1 MSADLPIV
9 ALLGNPN
16 CGKTTIFN
24 ALTGARQH
32 VGNYPGVTV
41 ESKTGVLRLTGGNV
55 KLVDL
60 PGIYRLG
67 GNSPEERVVTET
79 LSSGRV
85 QVIVNVVDSTHLDRN
100 LYVTLQLWHFNLPVV
115 LVLNMS
121 DEAEAAGIDFDVE
134 LLEKLLG
141 VRVIRTSGNK
151 GEGIAALK
159 RAVRQAVSHPRLFPR
174 LKPVLY
180 GERQDNALTELAGML
195 ANAPC
200 NRDHEP
206 DTFIAEKL
214 LEGDDEFTTRMESR
228 GECGL
233 AICEKARGL
242 RHEISSEAG
251 MPVAVLLADKRY
263 GAISGLTRAVQIS
276 NRNRQLFWTDRIDA
290 VATHPLMGIP
300 LFLAAM
306 YLVFYMTFTLGDP
319 LVGAMENLF
328 SWLGGLV
335 AGWTSASPIL
345 QSLLCDGVIG
355 GVGGVLSFVP
365 TILILFLCLAVLEAS
380 GYMARAAFIMDRFMH
395 KMGLHGK
402 SFIPMLIG
410 FGCTVPAVMATRS
423 IESKSDRFATIFILP
438 LMSCGARLP
447 IFVLFISALFRDSMQ
462 AEILWCLYLLGIV
475 VAVCTAR
482 LLKSTLFKGND
493 ELFLLELPP
502 YRMPSLKN
510 LLLLMIQ
517 RAWMYL
523 KKAGTIILFASMVL
537 WFLNT
542 YPKEDS
548 SDGAGYPAYAS
559 LDSADAPAVAKEPVQ
574 ASPVDSYSSRIGRF
588 FEPLTMWAG
597 MDWKTNSALIGA
609 FAAKEIF
616 VSQLGILYS
625 AGEDG
630 EPPGENQALTKAIQE
645 HYTPLQGLAI
655 MIFCL
660 IAMPCMAT
668 FGVVKKETGSWGFAV
683 GQSLFLD
690 VLGLALAILVYQG
703 GLLLM

>member
-1 MSADLPIV
+1 MSKNFPNV
-9 ALLGNPN
+9 VLLGNPN

-41 ESKTGVLRLTGGNV
+41 ESKTGVLRIEDSHV

-60 PGIYRLG
+60 PGVYRLG
-67 GNSPEERVVTET
+67 GNSPEERVVTDA
-79 LSSGRV
+79 LSSGKV
-85 QVIVNVVDSTHLDRN
+85 QAIVNIVDSTHLDRN

-121 DEAEAAGIDFDVE
+121 DEAESSGIDFDVE

-141 VRVIRTSGNK
+141 VRVVRTSGNK
-151 GEGIAALK
+151 GEGINDLK
-159 RAVRQAVSHPRLFPR
+159 RAIREVVSHPRLFPR

-180 GERQDNALTELAGML
+180 GEKQDSALSVLSEILASSSCTVDG
-195 ANAPC
+195 
-200 NRDHEP
+200 DSEP
-206 DTFIAEKL
+206 NSFIAEKL
-214 LEGDDEFTTRMESR
+214 LEGDDEFTSRLECR
-228 GECGL
+228 GECGVRL
-233 AICEKARGL
+233 CAKAKEL
-242 RHEISSEAG
+242 RQEISEEAG
-251 MPVAVLLADKRY
+251 MPVSVLLADKRY
-263 GAISGLTRAVQIS
+263 GAISGLTKSVQIS
-276 NRNRQLFWTDRIDA
+276 NRNLRFFWTDRIDA
-290 VATHPLMGIP
+290 IATHPIMGIP

-306 YLVFYMTFTLGDP
+306 YFVFYLTFMLGDP
-319 LVGAMENLF
+319 LVGGMEDLF
-328 SWLGGLV
+328 GWLGELV
-335 AGWTSASPIL
+335 SGWSASSPTL
-345 QSLLCDGVIG
+345 QSLLCDGIIG

-365 TILILFLCLAVLEAS
+365 TILILFLCLALLEAS

-447 IFVLFISALFRDSMQ
+447 IFVLFISALFPDSIK
-462 AEILWCLYLLGIV
+462 AEILWGLYLLGIV
-475 VAVCTAR
+475 IAVCTAR
-482 LLKSTLFKGND
+482 LLKSTLFKGDD

-502 YRMPSLKN
+502 YRMPSLRN
-510 LLLLMIQ
+510 LVLLMFQ

-523 KKAGTIILFASMVL
+523 KKAGTIILFASIVL

-542 YPKEDS
+542 YPKDEQIEAS
-548 SDGAGYPAYAS
+548 SALAYSS
-559 LDSADAPAVAKEPVQ
+559 LNGVDAPEVSEEPT
-574 ASPVDSYSSRIGRF
+574 SSTNSYSSRIGRF

-625 AGEDG
+625 TGEEGDSP
-630 EPPGENQALTKAIQE
+630 EEAPVLTKAIQD
-645 HYTPLQGLAI
+645 HYTPLQGIAI

-668 FGVVKKETGSWGFAV
+668 FGVVRKETGSWGFAV
-683 GQSLFLD
+683 GQSFFLD
-690 VLGLALAILVYQG
+690 VLGLLLAIIVYQG
-703 GLLLM
+703 GLLLL

>member
-1 MSADLPIV
+1 MSAEMPSV

-16 CGKTTIFN
+16 CGKTTVFN

-41 ESKTGVLRLTGGNV
+41 ESKTGVFRIDGSHV

-67 GNSPEERVVTET
+67 GNSPEERVVTEE
-79 LSSGRV
+79 LSSGNV
-85 QVIVNVVDSTHLDRN
+85 QAIVNVVDSTHLDRN

-121 DEAEAAGIDFDVE
+121 DEAEASGIEFDIE

-151 GEGIAALK
+151 GEGIDALK
-159 RAVRQAVSHPRLFPR
+159 RAIKQAVSHPRLFPR
-174 LKPVLY
+174 LKPILY
-180 GERQDNALTELAGML
+180 GEQQDAALAELTSMIEGSE
-195 ANAPC
+195 C
-200 NRDHEP
+200 NTDKEP
-206 DTFIAEKL
+206 DSFIAEKL
-214 LEGDDEFTTRMESR
+214 LEGDDEFTTRLETR
-228 GECGL
+228 GECGR
-233 AICEKARGL
+233 AIFEKAREL
-242 RHEISSEAG
+242 RQDIAEVSG

-263 GAISGLTRAVQIS
+263 GAISGITRSVQIS
-276 NRNRQLFWTDRIDA
+276 NRNRQLFWTDRIDSM
-290 VATHPLMGIP
+290 ATHPLLGIP
-300 LFLAAM
+300 LFLGAM
-306 YLVFYMTFTLGDP
+306 YCVFYLTFTIGDP
-319 LVGAMENLF
+319 LVGGMENIF
-328 SWLGGLV
+328 GWLGELV
-335 AGWTSASPIL
+335 GKWSASFPAL
-345 QSLLCDGVIG
+345 QSLLCDGIIG

-365 TILILFLCLAVLEAS
+365 TILILFFCLALLEAS

-447 IFVLFISALFRDSMQ
+447 IFVLFISALFPAAMK
-462 AEILWCLYLLGIV
+462 AEILWVLYLLGIII
-475 VAVCTAR
+475 AVCTAR
-482 LLKSTLFKGND
+482 VLKSTLFKGDD

-502 YRMPSLKN
+502 YRMPTLKN
-510 LLLLMIQ
+510 LFLLMVQ

-523 KKAGTIILFASMVL
+523 RKAGTIILFASIIL

-548 SDGAGYPAYAS
+548 IPGSEAPSYSS
-559 LDSADAPAVAKEPVQ
+559 LSGEMAPVVSEAPL
-574 ASPVDSYSSRIGRF
+574 SSTTSYSSRIGQF

-625 AGEDG
+625 ADEGGDNPE
-630 EPPGENQALTKAIQE
+630 ENQVLTQAIQNN
-645 HYTPLQGLAI
+645 YTPLQGVAI
-655 MIFCL
+655 MVFCL

-668 FGVVKKETGSWGFAV
+668 FGIVRKETGSWGFAV
-683 GQSLFLD
+683 GQSVFLD
-690 VLGLALAILVYQG
+690 VLGLAFAILVYQV
-703 GLLLM
+703 GLMIL